1 MGSEFLWGVCA
12 VSPLDLMAF
21 EEAAEKHLRK
31 KDPNWLFSAYI
42 EFGMSEDLDEEF
54 ELEKVIGMLTQGAMH
69 ARNVLQQSADSGR
82 PRVAEV
88 ELEGRKYYFT
98 GLQSWG
104 ESSDELDAINYLSM
118 LGLDSLGNKSSPLSL
133 IQQLLTSAKQEQA
146 EELHMYQESQSN
158 DRLVRTSMCEGRV
171 NTLKQLLDL
180 LGGREG
186 MILDEREES
195 VPPVYSCDAKFKLL
209 RSTENLWYQA
219 GKEDA
224 LGVLGGEIARLNKR
238 IEEYR
243 AEGFYRESAELG
255 GTKEMLLQLC
265 QRIKDIPG
273 VS

>member
-12 VSPLDLMAF
+12 VSPLDIMAF
-21 EEAAEKHLRK
+21 EEAVENHLRK
-31 KDPNWLFSAYI
+31 KDPRFLFSMYN
-42 EFGMSEDLDEEF
+42 EFGMGENPEDEPEEI
-54 ELEKVIGMLTQGAMH
+54 IGKLTQYAVH
-69 ARNVLQQSADSGR
+69 ARNLLVANAHCRR

-98 GLQSWG
+98 GFQSWG

-180 LGGREG
+180 LGGREE
-186 MILDEREES
+186 MILDEREE
-195 VPPVYSCDAKFKLL
+195 
-209 RSTENLWYQA
+209 
-219 GKEDA
+219 
-224 LGVLGGEIARLNKR
+224 
-238 IEEYR
+238 
-243 AEGFYRESAELG
+243 
-255 GTKEMLLQLC
+255 
-265 QRIKDIPG
+265 
-273 VS
+273 